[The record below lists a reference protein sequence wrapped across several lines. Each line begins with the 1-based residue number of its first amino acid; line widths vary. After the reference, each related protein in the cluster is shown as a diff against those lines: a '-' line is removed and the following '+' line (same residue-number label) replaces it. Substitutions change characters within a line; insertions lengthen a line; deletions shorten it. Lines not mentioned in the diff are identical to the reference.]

1 MSCFQNIALGYTV
14 FVSDTLINEAHF
26 VLAITHHD
34 SLIVLIFIIASA
46 EPFNKSSTYK
56 EHIGISQSGVGR
68 VSSQSAFSNPRL
80 SRASQDA
87 SSLGVSRRLTSSTS
101 SLDSECGSRGA
112 PNLIN
117 YTMLADIPQAKRLRP
132 ALSHLDPKSRWRSP
146 GKAEVER
153 LFGQE
158 RK

>member
-1 MSCFQNIALGYTV
+1 MGYRV
-14 FVSDTLINEAHF
+14 FVLDTLINKAHF
-26 VLAITHHD
+26 VLAIMHHN
-34 SLIVLIFIIASA
+34 SLIVLIFIIASV

-56 EHIGISQSGVGR
+56 EHVGVSHSGVGR
-68 VSSQSAFSNPRL
+68 VYSQSTLSNPNP
-80 SRASQDA
+80 SRASQDV

-101 SLDSECGSRGA
+101 SLDSECGSRGT
-112 PNLIN
+112 PNRIN
-117 YTMLADIPQAKRLRP
+117 YTMLADIPQAKRMRA
-132 ALSHLDPKSRWRSP
+132 ALNRLDPKSRWRSP